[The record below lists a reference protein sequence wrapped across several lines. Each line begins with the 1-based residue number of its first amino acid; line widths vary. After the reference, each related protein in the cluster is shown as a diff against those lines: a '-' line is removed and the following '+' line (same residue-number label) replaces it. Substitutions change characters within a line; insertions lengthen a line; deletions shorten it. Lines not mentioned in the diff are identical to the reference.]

1 MERPIFKPVGTPV
14 MELDTPALVVD
25 LAILERN
32 LTTLHTFF
40 QKQQAKVRPLVS
52 AHLCPSLAHLQLAA
66 GGTVGGIAVT
76 TLGQAAVFAT
86 HGFSDILVT
95 NPIITPYKI
104 NRLCA
109 LAHQT
114 KMTVSA
120 DDAKNVQDL
129 SAAAGQHGVTLQVAV
144 EVHTSAQRG
153 GIAPGPAALACAQT
167 IQQAPHVDF
176 VGLTTTAEPIFT
188 TDPDELVAVSRQQL
202 QPLLDTRDL
211 LEKAGLPVRLV
222 SVGGTTTYEVTGASE
237 GITEVRAGTYALMDA
252 RHGQTLSTLR
262 PAARVLTTVT
272 SCPEPGTAI
281 TDTGQKAIGIDLG
294 LPLIAGMPGIS
305 AVGLSAEHCRLR
317 LEGDAEAGVK
327 LGQKLWLIPWDI
339 GTCVNLYDALCV
351 ARHGVLERVWP
362 VAARGQY
369 R

>member
-25 LAILERN
+25 LDILEHN
-32 LTTLHTFF
+32 LATLHTFF
-40 QKQQAKVRPLVS
+40 QQHQANVRPLVS

-76 TLGQAAVFAT
+76 TLGQAAVFAE

-95 NPIITPYKI
+95 NPLITPYKI

-109 LAHQT
+109 LAHQA
-114 KMTVSA
+114 KVTVSV
-120 DDAKNVQDL
+120 DDAKNVKDL
-129 SAAAGQHGVTLQVAV
+129 STAARQHGVTLQLAV
-144 EVHTSAQRG
+144 EVHTSAYRG
-153 GIAPGPAALACAQT
+153 GIAPGAAALALVQT

-188 TDPDELVAVSRQQL
+188 TDHDDLVAVSRQQL
-202 QPLLDTRDL
+202 QPLLDTRGL
-211 LEKAGLPVRLV
+211 LEQAGLPVHLV
-222 SVGGTTTYEVTGASE
+222 SVGGTTTYEVTGAIA

-252 RHGQTLSTLR
+252 QHGQYISTLR

-272 SCPEPGTAI
+272 SRPEPGTAI
-281 TDTGQKAIGIDLG
+281 TDTGQKAIGIDQG
-294 LPLIAGMPGIS
+294 LPLVAGMPGIS

-317 LEGDAEAGVK
+317 LEGDAESGVN

-339 GTCVNLYDALCV
+339 GTCVNLYDSLYA
-351 ARHGVLERVWP
+351 ARHDVLERVWP

>member
-25 LAILERN
+25 LDILEHN
-32 LTTLHTFF
+32 LATLHTFF
-40 QKQQAKVRPLVS
+40 QQCQAKVRPLVS

-76 TLGQAAVFAT
+76 TLGQATVFAE
-86 HGFSDILVT
+86 HGFSDIFVT
-95 NPIITPYKI
+95 HPIITPYKI

-109 LAHQT
+109 LAHQA
-114 KMTVSA
+114 KMTVSVEN
-120 DDAKNVQDL
+120 AKNVREL
-129 SAAAGQHGVTLQVAV
+129 STAAGQHGVMLQVAV
-144 EVHTSAQRG
+144 EVHTSAHRG
-153 GIAPGPAALACAQT
+153 GIAPGPAVLALAQT

-176 VGLTTTAEPIFT
+176 MGLTTSAEPIFT
-188 TDPDELVAVSRQQL
+188 TDRDDLVTVARQQL
-202 QPLLDTRDL
+202 QPLLDTREL
-211 LEKAGLPVRLV
+211 LEKAGLPVHLV
-222 SVGGTTTYEVTGASE
+222 SVGGTTTYEVMGASD

-252 RHGQTLSTLR
+252 RHGQTISTLR

-272 SCPEPGTAI
+272 SRPEPGTAI

-294 LPLIAGMPGIS
+294 LPLVAEVPGIS
-305 AVGLSAEHCRLR
+305 AAALSAEHCRLR
-317 LEGDAEAGVK
+317 LEGDAATAVE
-327 LGQKLWLIPWDI
+327 LGQKLWLTPWDI
-339 GTCVNLYDALCV
+339 GTCVNLYDALYA
-351 ARHGVLERVWP
+351 ARRDVLERVWP